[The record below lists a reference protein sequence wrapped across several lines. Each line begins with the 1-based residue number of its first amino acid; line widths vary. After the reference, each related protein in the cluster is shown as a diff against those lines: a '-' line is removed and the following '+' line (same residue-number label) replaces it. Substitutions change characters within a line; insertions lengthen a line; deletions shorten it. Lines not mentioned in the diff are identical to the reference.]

1 LSSKLI
7 KSLEN
12 EEKMIE
18 SICKMEYDTG
28 TFSARGIM
36 NVSTRSSFSWCEPQR
51 RKSRASCC
59 VAIEKPPER
68 PDPASY
74 SQEEKLALG
83 QIPTWNSPDITTNEW
98 SPFRLRQEAE
108 VKVRNLSA
116 TASAANALIHFY
128 VSQFGI
134 GMNRVALSSAM
145 VSLSPLQER
154 TILFP
159 FSQAVLGGSPTI
171 GVYTK
176 IEHSSDIKLINNTGG
191 QVHHGV
197 MTSESGRNFTFQFP
211 VVNAQGAA
219 NQVTLSVM
227 PNDLSGSVS
236 PSTRNCS
243 PWEQFMATLT
253 FHVPNTIHG
262 TPGAYVEKEVTVL
275 GRFGNGSL
283 IGGVTYVV
291 RIDD

>member
-1 LSSKLI
+1 
-7 KSLEN
+7 
-12 EEKMIE
+12 M
-18 SICKMEYDTG
+18 
-28 TFSARGIM
+28 
-36 NVSTRSSFSWCEPQR
+36 
-51 RKSRASCC
+51 
-59 VAIEKPPER
+59 VAIQIKTR
-68 PDPASY
+68 RSAV
-74 SQEEKLALG
+74 KAL
-83 QIPTWNSPDITTNEW
+83 
-98 SPFRLRQEAE
+98 
-108 VKVRNLSA
+108 V
-116 TASAANALIHFY
+116 HFY

-134 GMNRVALSSAM
+134 GMNRALMSSAM
-145 VSLSPLQER
+145 VSLSPLQEQ

-159 FSQAVLGGSPTI
+159 FSQAVLGGSPII

-176 IEHSSDIKLINNTGG
+176 IEHASDIKLINNTGG

-219 NQVTLSVM
+219 NQVTLGVM

-253 FHVPNTIHG
+253 FNVPNTIHG
-262 TPGAYVEKEVTVL
+262 TPGAYVEKEVTVI

>member
-1 LSSKLI
+1 MMLPH
-7 KSLEN
+7 
-12 EEKMIE
+12 
-18 SICKMEYDTG
+18 
-28 TFSARGIM
+28 FSARGIM
-36 NVSTRSSFSWCEPQR
+36 DSQLRASTPSFSWCEPE
-51 RKSRASCC
+51 RKKPRASCC
-59 VAIEKPPER
+59 VAIKKPPER

-83 QIPTWNSPDITTNEW
+83 QIPSWNSPDITTNEW

-134 GMNRVALSSAM
+134 GMNRTFMSSAM
-145 VSLSPLQER
+145 VNLSPLQER
-154 TILFP
+154 AILFP

-197 MTSESGRNFTFQFP
+197 MTSESGRNF
-211 VVNAQGAA
+211 
-219 NQVTLSVM
+219 
-227 PNDLSGSVS
+227 
-236 PSTRNCS
+236 
-243 PWEQFMATLT
+243 
-253 FHVPNTIHG
+253 
-262 TPGAYVEKEVTVL
+262 
-275 GRFGNGSL
+275 
-283 IGGVTYVV
+283 
-291 RIDD
+291 